1 MGVAIRSAWLPTIA
15 LALAAGCSKEAPPPP
30 RPAPQVAVMTATP
43 QTIPYSLTF
52 VAQTESS
59 RQVDIVARVS
69 GYLDK
74 IAYREGELVKE
85 GQLLFQLDQK
95 PFRAQLDA
103 ARGELRAQQARF
115 TTAKANLDRTRPLAR
130 MDALSRADLDKA
142 QGDFDSSNA
151 AVFAAQAKVREQELN
166 LGYTTITSPVT
177 GLAGRASQ
185 RQGAYINSMSD
196 GAKLTYVAAL
206 DPMWV
211 NFSVSQNQMAKVR
224 EMVEKKQ
231 LVLPAGQDLEV
242 ELVMSDGGAYP
253 QKGRINFADP
263 SFSQETG
270 SFVVRAQLPNPDNAL
285 RPGMF
290 VTAHVR
296 GATQPDAIV
305 VPQLAV
311 QQGAQGHLVYVVK
324 ADGTAELRPVVVGD
338 YQAGKDIVI
347 LSGLRAGDRV
357 VVEGALKVIPGQP
370 VKIVEPGAEKK
381 PGAEQKK

>member
-1 MGVAIRSAWLPTIA
+1 MTRVLLPA
-15 LALAAGCSKEAPPPP
+15 AAVLALVAGCSKEAPTAQRPPP
-30 RPAPQVAVMTATP
+30 QVSVLSLKA
-43 QTIPYSLTF
+43 QTIPMSQTF

-69 GYLDK
+69 GYLDR
-74 IAYREGELVKE
+74 IAYAEGEVVKEGDLLFQIDPKPFQAQLQSAEGEL
-85 GQLLFQLDQK
+85 LAQK
-95 PFRAQLDA
+95 
-103 ARGELRAQQARF
+103 ARL

-151 AVFAAQAKVREQELN
+151 AVFAAQAKVRAQELN

-263 SFSQETG
+263 SFSQDTG
-270 SFVVRAQLPNPDNAL
+270 AFLVRAVINNPQRVL

-290 VTAHVR
+290 VNAKVEGLMR
-296 GATQPDAIV
+296 PDAIV
-305 VPQLAV
+305 LPQLAV
-311 QQGAQGHLVYVVK
+311 QQGPNGHFVYVVK
-324 ADGTAELRPVVVGD
+324 QDNTAEVRPVKGGEYYGD
-338 YQAGKDIVI
+338 KDIVI
-347 LSGLRAGDRV
+347 VEGLKAGDRV
-357 VVEGALKVIPGQP
+357 VTDGMLKVAPGKP
-370 VKIVEPGAEKK
+370 VQIAPAK
-381 PGAEQKK
+381 P